1 MCRFPQYTLNIG
13 DTMPHTQI
21 TKLTQAST
29 ERGKPFSVLIV
40 DDEQWVRDVFRDF
53 CETANVFD
61 IELAESGEEAIDK
74 IRTKEYDLVTLDIIM
89 PEMSGLETLTRMKR
103 IAPKVPVVVI
113 TGNATDK
120 LINEAGVLGA
130 CRVMYKPVRLEM
142 FLSEISSALLKR

>member
-1 MCRFPQYTLNIG
+1 
-13 DTMPHTQI
+13 MPHAQI
-21 TKLTQAST
+21 TKLAQASSD
-29 ERGKPFSVLIV
+29 RGKPFSVLIV

-103 IAPKVPVVVI
+103 IAPRVPVVVI

-142 FLSEISSALLKR
+142 FLSEISSALLKC

>member
-1 MCRFPQYTLNIG
+1 MPQ
-13 DTMPHTQI
+13 TQI
-21 TKLTQAST
+21 SRLAQASS

-61 IELAESGEEAIDK
+61 VELAESGAEAIDK
-74 IRTKEYDLVTLDIIM
+74 IREKQYDLVTLDIIM

-103 IAPKVPVVVI
+103 IAPKLPVVVI

-120 LINEAGVLGA
+120 LVNEAGVLGA
-130 CRVMYKPVRLEM
+130 CRVMYKPVRLET
-142 FLSEISSALLKR
+142 FLSEITSALLKC

>member
-1 MCRFPQYTLNIG
+1 MSQE
-13 DTMPHTQI
+13 QI
-21 TKLTQAST
+21 AKLIQASS

-61 IELAESGEEAIDK
+61 VELAESGAEAIDK
-74 IRTKEYDLVTLDIIM
+74 IREKQYDLVTLDIIM

-103 IAPKVPVVVI
+103 IAPQLPVVVI

-120 LINEAGVLGA
+120 LVNEAGVLGA
-130 CRVMYKPVRLEM
+130 CRVMYKPVRLET
-142 FLSEISSALLKR
+142 FLSEVTSALLKR